1 MSARFLSTLPFVVA
15 AIACSSNDKPG
26 GAPPPPRDT
35 GVDAPPPL
43 PEAQCIGQSL
53 GLSRRVAGVPTGV
66 QSIFSLTSYSVL
78 QSPVPTGES
87 SLVAQITGGRLELD
101 WQGTIADGSDV
112 TVTGGTL
119 TIPADDPAPAGTFCV
134 VTGTVLH
141 KVATG
146 GKIEFVVTEGDCPA
160 SSGDAGV
167 VDSSVGDAGDASGPS
182 TEIMKGCIVSG
193 TAPPDAGDAG
203 DATSDVVDATPDAGD
218 GG

>member
-53 GLSRRVAGVPTGV
+53 GLSRRVAG
-66 QSIFSLTSYSVL
+66 
-78 QSPVPTGES
+78 VPTGES

-167 VDSSVGDAGDASGPS
+167 VDSSAGDAGDASGPS